1 ELTMSAE
8 GEVGLDSILER
19 RESKLLE
26 PNDLRLCERLPREIG
41 ERCTAPERER
51 GAQRLRRACRV
62 GGPECRSSFLAE
74 SHELE
79 EVDGVGLDDEAITGR
94 RRLERAVGKELSQ

>member
-1 ELTMSAE
+1 MPAE
-8 GEVGLDSILER
+8 REVGLDSILEC
-19 RESKLLE
+19 REPKLLE

-51 GAQRLRRACRV
+51 GPQGVRRACRV
-62 GGPECRSSFLAE
+62 GGPECCSSLLTE

-79 EVDGVGLDDEAITGR
+79 EVDGVSVDDEAITRR
-94 RRLERAVGKELSQ
+94 RRLERAVRKELSEL